1 MCEEEVMAGVKKWAK
16 PLSPNI
22 SQEGRGSSE
31 GCPRIVLGPVDVY
44 YFHFI
49 KNLGYLYLAAHFKT
63 FKISKRFKF
72 LWDDGQA
79 LSECS

>member
-1 MCEEEVMAGVKKWAK
+1 MLGTR
-16 PLSPNI
+16 PRSPNI

-31 GCPRIVLGPVDVY
+31 GCPRIARGPVDVD
-44 YFHFI
+44 YFHLI
-49 KNLGYLYLAAHFKT
+49 KNLGYLYLTAHFKM